1 MLDTMK
7 KKMSL
12 NLKKLFYKMPKKMIA
27 LTWTM
32 EKKLLG
38 RIINKMKN
46 KLLFSLMYNVLSL
59 LSLTNL
65 NVDFINIF

>member
-1 MLDTMK
+1 
-7 KKMSL
+7 
-12 NLKKLFYKMPKKMIA
+12 MIA

-46 KLLFSLMYNVLSL
+46 KLLVSLMYNVLSL

>member
-1 MLDTMK
+1 MK

-12 NLKKLFYKMPKKMIA
+12 NLKKLFYKMPKKIIA

>member
-1 MLDTMK
+1 MK

>member
-1 MLDTMK
+1 MK

-59 LSLTNL
+59 LNLTNL

>member
-1 MLDTMK
+1 MK

-65 NVDFINIF
+65 NLDFINIF

>member
-65 NVDFINIF
+65 NVYFINIF

>member
-1 MLDTMK
+1 
-7 KKMSL
+7 
-12 NLKKLFYKMPKKMIA
+12 MIA

>member
-1 MLDTMK
+1 MK

-59 LSLTNL
+59 LSLINL